1 MIALAEKLSK
11 SFGPQLL
18 WSDVVL
24 QLNAGERWGLV
35 GPNGAGKTTFLKIL
49 MGLETPDEGRV
60 SFARDI
66 RVGYLEQET
75 KLSKDTTALEEVVQ
89 SAHEVVRLQS
99 LLSDQEHQIA
109 QLSSSSLNTAQQKEL
124 DELLANYS
132 KNQENF
138 ERLGGYELQARA
150 QQILGGLGFPVEDF
164 HKLACEFSG
173 GWQMRI
179 SLAKLLL
186 KHPDLLLLDEPT
198 NHLDLESV
206 AWLESFLSSYDG
218 AVLMV
223 SHDRAFMDACVS
235 HIASIENKRVMTY
248 VGNYTRYLKQREDN
262 LIQLRA
268 KREAQLR
275 DIAHMQ
281 VFIDRFRYKPTKA
294 KQVQER
300 VRRLEQIKSELV
312 VLPQA
317 SKKVHFNFPAPPRT
331 ADTVVSVEHVS
342 KHFEDAVV
350 YNDVNVVLYRGDH
363 VALVGPNGA
372 GKSTLMKLIC
382 GIEKPI
388 AGNIVLGKNVEF
400 SYYAQHQLETLNE
413 RNTVLQEMGEASNT
427 WTTSEQRRLLG
438 AFLFH
443 GEDVDKRVSVLSGG
457 ERARLALAKMLVF
470 PDPLLCLDEPT
481 NHLDI
486 DSVEVLEHALTT
498 FKGTVLLVSH
508 DEHLVRNVA
517 NKIIEVRNH
526 QVRVFD
532 GDYDYYLYKRE
543 ELDAREQKDAA
554 GAHAQA
560 RVDNTGLLHA
570 SHEQRSASLDTLSQG
585 KKAEAVVSQ
594 NSTRTDSPLDSH
606 DHLAKRN
613 VKTKEQRRLE
623 AEARNRAHRRVAR
636 ERKRLSEVE
645 AVLQASTSRKHELET
660 RMSDQE
666 IYQHKDEFNECMN
679 EYNALSQKIDALEQ
693 EWLELTRIVEEGTNE

>member
-262 LIQLRA
+262 LIQLSA

-382 GIEKPI
+382 GIEKPT

-543 ELDAREQKDAA
+543 ELDAREEKDAA
-554 GAHAQA
+554 GAHTQA
-560 RVDNTGLLHA
+560 RVDNTGLSHA
-570 SHEQRSASLDTLSQG
+570 SREQGNASLDAASQG

-594 NSTRTDSPLDSH
+594 NSTRTDSSLDSH
-606 DHLAKRN
+606 VHIAKRN

-623 AEARNRAHRRVAR
+623 AEARNSAHRRVAR

-645 AVLQASTSRKHELET
+645 AVLQASTSRKRELET

-666 IYQHKDEFNECMN
+666 IYQHKDEFNDCMN

-693 EWLELTRIVEEGTNE
+693 EWLELTRIVEEGTHE

>member
-342 KHFEDAVV
+342 KQFEDSVV

-382 GIEKPI
+382 GIEKPT

-457 ERARLALAKMLVF
+457 ERARLTLAKMLVF

>member
-109 QLSSSSLNTAQQKEL
+109 QLSSSSVDTAQQKEL

-262 LIQLRA
+262 LIQLHA

-350 YNDVNVVLYRGDH
+350 YNDVNLVLYRGDH

-382 GIEKPI
+382 GIEKPT

-543 ELDAREQKDAA
+543 ELDAREEKDAA
-554 GAHAQA
+554 GAHAHV
-560 RVDNTGLLHA
+560 RVDNTGLSHA
-570 SHEQRSASLDTLSQG
+570 SREQGNASLDAASQG

-594 NSTRTDSPLDSH
+594 NSTRTDSSLDSH
-606 DHLAKRN
+606 VHIAKRN

-623 AEARNRAHRRVAR
+623 AEARNSAHRRVAR

-645 AVLQASTSRKHELET
+645 AVLQASTSRKRELEI

-666 IYQHKDEFNECMN
+666 IYQHKDEFNDCMN

-693 EWLELTRIVEEGTNE
+693 EWLELTRIVEEGTHE

>member
-99 LLSDQEHQIA
+99 VLSEQEHQIA
-109 QLSSSSLNTAQQKEL
+109 QLSSSSVDRVQQKEL

-138 ERLGGYELQARA
+138 ERLGGYELPARA

-248 VGNYTRYLKQREDN
+248 VGNYSRYLKQREDN

-268 KREAQLR
+268 KREAQVR

-342 KHFEDAVV
+342 KQFEDTVV

-382 GIEKPI
+382 GIEKPT

-645 AVLQASTSRKHELET
+645 AALQASTSRKHELET

-693 EWLELTRIVEEGTNE
+693 EWLELTRIVEEGTND

>member
-109 QLSSSSLNTAQQKEL
+109 QLSSSSVDTAQQKEL

-262 LIQLRA
+262 LIQLSA

-382 GIEKPI
+382 GIEKPT

-543 ELDAREQKDAA
+543 ELDAREEKDAA
-554 GAHAQA
+554 GAHAHV
-560 RVDNTGLLHA
+560 RVDNTGLSHA
-570 SHEQRSASLDTLSQG
+570 SREQGNASLDAASQG

-594 NSTRTDSPLDSH
+594 NSTRTDSSLDSH
-606 DHLAKRN
+606 VHIAKRN

-623 AEARNRAHRRVAR
+623 AEARNSAHRRVAR

-645 AVLQASTSRKHELET
+645 AVLQASTSRKRELEI

-666 IYQHKDEFNECMN
+666 IYQHKDEFNDCMN

-693 EWLELTRIVEEGTNE
+693 EWLELTRIVEEGTHE

>member
-109 QLSSSSLNTAQQKEL
+109 QLSSSSVDTAQQKEL

-262 LIQLRA
+262 LIQLHA

-342 KHFEDAVV
+342 KQFEDTVV

-382 GIEKPI
+382 GIEKPT

-543 ELDAREQKDAA
+543 ELDAREEKDAA
-554 GAHAQA
+554 GAHTQA

-570 SHEQRSASLDTLSQG
+570 PHEQRSASLDAASQS

-594 NSTRTDSPLDSH
+594 KSTRTDSSLDSH
-606 DHLAKRN
+606 AHMAKRN

-623 AEARNRAHRRVAR
+623 AEARNSAHRRVAR

-645 AVLQASTSRKHELET
+645 AVLQASTSRKRELET

-693 EWLELTRIVEEGTNE
+693 EWLELTRIVEEGTHE

>member
-109 QLSSSSLNTAQQKEL
+109 QLSSSSLDTAQQKEL

-262 LIQLRA
+262 LIQLSA

-342 KHFEDAVV
+342 KHFEDSVV

-382 GIEKPI
+382 GIEKPT

-543 ELDAREQKDAA
+543 ELDAREQKDTA
-554 GAHAQA
+554 GAHVHV

-570 SHEQRSASLDTLSQG
+570 PHEQRSASLDAASQS

-594 NSTRTDSPLDSH
+594 KSTRTDSSLDSH
-606 DHLAKRN
+606 AHMAKRN

-623 AEARNRAHRRVAR
+623 AEARNSAHRRVAR

-645 AVLQASTSRKHELET
+645 AVLQASTSRKRELET

-693 EWLELTRIVEEGTNE
+693 EWLELTRIVEEGTHE

>member
-109 QLSSSSLNTAQQKEL
+109 QLSSSSLDTAQQKEL

-262 LIQLRA
+262 LIQLSA

-342 KHFEDAVV
+342 KHFEDSVV

-382 GIEKPI
+382 GIEKPT

-554 GAHAQA
+554 GAHAQV

>member
-109 QLSSSSLNTAQQKEL
+109 QLSSSSVDTAQQKEL

-262 LIQLRA
+262 LIQLHA

-342 KHFEDAVV
+342 KQFEDAVV
-350 YNDVNVVLYRGDH
+350 YNDVNLVLYRGDH

-382 GIEKPI
+382 GIEKPT

-585 KKAEAVVSQ
+585 KKATGFISQ
-594 NSTRTDSPLDSH
+594 NSARTDSPLDPH

-623 AEARNRAHRRVAR
+623 AEARNSAHRRVAR

-645 AVLQASTSRKHELET
+645 AALQASTSRKHELET

>member
-331 ADTVVSVEHVS
+331 ADTVVSVEYVS
-342 KHFEDAVV
+342 KHFEDSVV

-382 GIEKPI
+382 GIEKPT

-543 ELDAREQKDAA
+543 ELDAREEKDAA
-554 GAHAQA
+554 GAHAHV
-560 RVDNTGLLHA
+560 RVDNTGLSHA
-570 SHEQRSASLDTLSQG
+570 SREQGNASLDAASQG
-585 KKAEAVVSQ
+585 KKAETVVSQ
-594 NSTRTDSPLDSH
+594 NSTRTDSSLDSH
-606 DHLAKRN
+606 AHMAKRN

-623 AEARNRAHRRVAR
+623 AEARNSAHRRVAR

-645 AVLQASTSRKHELET
+645 AVLQASTSRKRELET

-693 EWLELTRIVEEGTNE
+693 EWLELTRIVEEGTHE

>member
-109 QLSSSSLNTAQQKEL
+109 QLSSSSVDTAQQKEL

-262 LIQLRA
+262 LIQLHA

-342 KHFEDAVV
+342 KHFEDSVV

-382 GIEKPI
+382 GIEKPT

-543 ELDAREQKDAA
+543 ELDAREEKDAA
-554 GAHAQA
+554 GAHTQA
-560 RVDNTGLLHA
+560 RVDNTGLSHA
-570 SHEQRSASLDTLSQG
+570 SREQGNASLDAASQG

-594 NSTRTDSPLDSH
+594 NSTRTDSSLDSH
-606 DHLAKRN
+606 VHIAKRN

-623 AEARNRAHRRVAR
+623 AEARNSAHRRVAR

-645 AVLQASTSRKHELET
+645 AVLQASTSRKRELET

-693 EWLELTRIVEEGTNE
+693 EWLELTRIVEEGTHE

>member
-109 QLSSSSLNTAQQKEL
+109 QLSSSSVDTAQQKEL

-262 LIQLRA
+262 LIQLSA

-382 GIEKPI
+382 GIEKPT

-526 QVRVFD
+526 QVRIFD

-543 ELDAREQKDAA
+543 ELDAREEKDAA
-554 GAHAQA
+554 GVHTQA

-570 SHEQRSASLDTLSQG
+570 PNEQRSASLAAASQS

-594 NSTRTDSPLDSH
+594 NSTRTDSSLDSH

>member
-1 MIALAEKLSK
+1 VIALAEKLSK

-109 QLSSSSLNTAQQKEL
+109 QLSSSSLDTAQQKEL

-342 KHFEDAVV
+342 KHFEDSVV

-382 GIEKPI
+382 GIEKPT

-543 ELDAREQKDAA
+543 ELDVREQKDAA

-570 SHEQRSASLDTLSQG
+570 SHEQRSAALDATSQG

-594 NSTRTDSPLDSH
+594 NSTRTDSSLDSH
-606 DHLAKRN
+606 AHLAKRN

-623 AEARNRAHRRVAR
+623 AEARNSAHRRVAR

>member
-109 QLSSSSLNTAQQKEL
+109 QLSSSSLDTAQQKEL

-262 LIQLRA
+262 LIQLSA

-342 KHFEDAVV
+342 KHFEDSVV

-382 GIEKPI
+382 GIEKPT

-543 ELDAREQKDAA
+543 ELDAREEKDAA
-554 GAHAQA
+554 GAHTQA

-570 SHEQRSASLDTLSQG
+570 PHEQRSASLDAASQG

-594 NSTRTDSPLDSH
+594 KSTRTDSSLDSH
-606 DHLAKRN
+606 AHMAKRN

-623 AEARNRAHRRVAR
+623 AEARNSAHRRVAR

-645 AVLQASTSRKHELET
+645 AVLQASTSRKRELET

-693 EWLELTRIVEEGTNE
+693 EWLELTRIVEEGTHE

>member
-109 QLSSSSLNTAQQKEL
+109 QLSSSSLDTAQQKEL

-342 KHFEDAVV
+342 KQFEDAVV

-382 GIEKPI
+382 GIEQPT

-543 ELDAREQKDAA
+543 ELDAREEKDTA
-554 GAHAQA
+554 GAHVHV
-560 RVDNTGLLHA
+560 RVDNTGLSHA
-570 SHEQRSASLDTLSQG
+570 PREQGNASLDAASQG

-594 NSTRTDSPLDSH
+594 KSTRTDSSLDSH
-606 DHLAKRN
+606 AHLAKRN

-623 AEARNRAHRRVAR
+623 AEARNSAHRRVAR

-645 AVLQASTSRKHELET
+645 AVLQASTSRKRELET

-693 EWLELTRIVEEGTNE
+693 EWLELTSIVEEGTHE

>member
-109 QLSSSSLNTAQQKEL
+109 QLSSSSVDTAQQKEL

-262 LIQLRA
+262 LIQLSA

-342 KHFEDAVV
+342 KHFEDSVV

-382 GIEKPI
+382 GIEKPT

-543 ELDAREQKDAA
+543 ELDAREEKDAA
-554 GAHAQA
+554 GAHTQA
-560 RVDNTGLLHA
+560 RVDNTGLSHA
-570 SHEQRSASLDTLSQG
+570 SREQGNASLDAASQG

-594 NSTRTDSPLDSH
+594 NSTRTDSSLDSH
-606 DHLAKRN
+606 VHIAKRN

-623 AEARNRAHRRVAR
+623 AEARNSAHRRVAR

-645 AVLQASTSRKHELET
+645 AVLQASTSRKRELEI

-666 IYQHKDEFNECMN
+666 IYQHKDEFNDCMN

-693 EWLELTRIVEEGTNE
+693 EWLELTRIVEEGTHE

>member
-262 LIQLRA
+262 LIQLSA

-382 GIEKPI
+382 GIEKPT

-570 SHEQRSASLDTLSQG
+570 LHEQRSASLDTLSQG

-693 EWLELTRIVEEGTNE
+693 EWLELTRIVEEGTHE

>member
-1 MIALAEKLSK
+1 M
-11 SFGPQLL
+11 
-18 WSDVVL
+18 
-24 QLNAGERWGLV
+24 
-35 GPNGAGKTTFLKIL
+35 
-49 MGLETPDEGRV
+49 M
-60 SFARDI
+60 
-66 RVGYLEQET
+66 
-75 KLSKDTTALEEVVQ
+75 
-89 SAHEVVRLQS
+89 
-99 LLSDQEHQIA
+99 
-109 QLSSSSLNTAQQKEL
+109 
-124 DELLANYS
+124 
-132 KNQENF
+132 
-138 ERLGGYELQARA
+138 
-150 QQILGGLGFPVEDF
+150 
-164 HKLACEFSG
+164 
-173 GWQMRI
+173 
-179 SLAKLLL
+179 
-186 KHPDLLLLDEPT
+186 
-198 NHLDLESV
+198 
-206 AWLESFLSSYDG
+206 
-218 AVLMV
+218 
-223 SHDRAFMDACVS
+223 
-235 HIASIENKRVMTY
+235 
-248 VGNYTRYLKQREDN
+248 
-262 LIQLRA
+262 
-268 KREAQLR
+268 
-275 DIAHMQ
+275 
-281 VFIDRFRYKPTKA
+281 
-294 KQVQER
+294 
-300 VRRLEQIKSELV
+300 
-312 VLPQA
+312 
-317 SKKVHFNFPAPPRT
+317 
-331 ADTVVSVEHVS
+331 
-342 KHFEDAVV
+342 
-350 YNDVNVVLYRGDH
+350 
-363 VALVGPNGA
+363 GPNGA

-382 GIEKPI
+382 GIEKPT

-543 ELDAREQKDAA
+543 ELDAREEKDAA
-554 GAHAQA
+554 GAHAHV
-560 RVDNTGLLHA
+560 RVDNTGLSHA
-570 SHEQRSASLDTLSQG
+570 SREQGNASLDAASQG

-594 NSTRTDSPLDSH
+594 NSTRTDSSLDSH
-606 DHLAKRN
+606 VHIAKRN

-623 AEARNRAHRRVAR
+623 AEARNSAHRRVAR

-645 AVLQASTSRKHELET
+645 AVLQASTSRKRELEI

-666 IYQHKDEFNECMN
+666 IYQHKDEFNDCMN

-693 EWLELTRIVEEGTNE
+693 EWLELTRIVEEGTHE

>member
-342 KHFEDAVV
+342 KHFEDSVV

-382 GIEKPI
+382 GIEKPT

-498 FKGTVLLVSH
+498 FKGTILLVSH

-543 ELDAREQKDAA
+543 ELDAREEKDAA
-554 GAHAQA
+554 GAHAHV
-560 RVDNTGLLHA
+560 RVDNTGLSHA
-570 SHEQRSASLDTLSQG
+570 SREQGNASLDAASQG
-585 KKAEAVVSQ
+585 KKAETVVSQ
-594 NSTRTDSPLDSH
+594 NSTRTDSSLDSH
-606 DHLAKRN
+606 AHMAKRN

-623 AEARNRAHRRVAR
+623 AEARNSAHRRVAR

-645 AVLQASTSRKHELET
+645 AVLQASTSRKRELET

>member
-109 QLSSSSLNTAQQKEL
+109 QLSSSSVDTAQQKEL

-262 LIQLRA
+262 LIQLHA

-350 YNDVNVVLYRGDH
+350 YNDVNLVLYRGDH

-382 GIEKPI
+382 GIEKPT

-606 DHLAKRN
+606 DHLSKRN

>member
-109 QLSSSSLNTAQQKEL
+109 QLSSSSVDTAQQKEL

-262 LIQLRA
+262 LIQLHA

-350 YNDVNVVLYRGDH
+350 YNDVNLVLYRGDH

-382 GIEKPI
+382 GIEKPT

-645 AVLQASTSRKHELET
+645 AVLQASTSRKRELET

-693 EWLELTRIVEEGTNE
+693 EWLELTRIVEEGTHE

>member
-109 QLSSSSLNTAQQKEL
+109 QLSSSSLDTAQQKEL

-262 LIQLRA
+262 LIQLHA

-350 YNDVNVVLYRGDH
+350 YNDVNLVLYRGDH

-382 GIEKPI
+382 GIEKPT

-543 ELDAREQKDAA
+543 ELAAREQKDAA
-554 GAHAQA
+554 GAHVQA

-570 SHEQRSASLDTLSQG
+570 SSEQRSAALDVASQG

-594 NSTRTDSPLDSH
+594 NSTRTDSSLDSRAH
-606 DHLAKRN
+606 PAKRN

-623 AEARNRAHRRVAR
+623 AEARNSAHRRVAR

>member
-262 LIQLRA
+262 LIQLHA

-342 KHFEDAVV
+342 KHFEDSVV

-382 GIEKPI
+382 GIEKPT

-560 RVDNTGLLHA
+560 RVDNTGL
-570 SHEQRSASLDTLSQG
+570 SHSPREQGNAALDAASQG
-585 KKAEAVVSQ
+585 KKAEVFVSQ
-594 NSTRTDSPLDSH
+594 NSTRTDSSLDSH
-606 DHLAKRN
+606 AHLAKRN

-623 AEARNRAHRRVAR
+623 AEARNSAHRRVAR

>member
-89 SAHEVVRLQS
+89 SVHEVVRLQS

-109 QLSSSSLNTAQQKEL
+109 QLSSSSVDTAQQKEL

-342 KHFEDAVV
+342 KHFEDSVV

-382 GIEKPI
+382 GIEKPT

-543 ELDAREQKDAA
+543 ELDAREEKDAA
-554 GAHAQA
+554 GAHAHV
-560 RVDNTGLLHA
+560 RVDNTGLSHA
-570 SHEQRSASLDTLSQG
+570 SREQGNASLDAASQG
-585 KKAEAVVSQ
+585 KKAETVVSQ
-594 NSTRTDSPLDSH
+594 NSTRTDSSLDSH
-606 DHLAKRN
+606 AHMAKRN

-623 AEARNRAHRRVAR
+623 AEARNSAHRRVAR

-645 AVLQASTSRKHELET
+645 AVLQASTSRKRELET

-693 EWLELTRIVEEGTNE
+693 EWLELTRIVEEGTHE

>member
-109 QLSSSSLNTAQQKEL
+109 QLSSSSLDTAQQKEL

-262 LIQLRA
+262 LIQLSA

-342 KHFEDAVV
+342 KHFEDSVV

-382 GIEKPI
+382 GIEKPT

-543 ELDAREQKDAA
+543 ELDAREEKDAA
-554 GAHAQA
+554 GAHTQA

-570 SHEQRSASLDTLSQG
+570 PHEQRSASLDAASQS

-594 NSTRTDSPLDSH
+594 KSTRTDSSLDSH
-606 DHLAKRN
+606 AHMAKRN

-623 AEARNRAHRRVAR
+623 AEARNSAHRRVAR

-645 AVLQASTSRKHELET
+645 AVLQASTSRKRELET

>member
-109 QLSSSSLNTAQQKEL
+109 QLSSSSVDTAQQKEL

-206 AWLESFLSSYDG
+206 VWLESFLSSYDG

-262 LIQLRA
+262 LIQLHA

-350 YNDVNVVLYRGDH
+350 YNDVNLVLYRGDH

-382 GIEKPI
+382 GIEKPT

-554 GAHAQA
+554 EAHAQA

>member
-109 QLSSSSLNTAQQKEL
+109 QLSSSSVDTAQQKEL

-350 YNDVNVVLYRGDH
+350 YNDVNLVLYRGDH

-382 GIEKPI
+382 GIEKPT

>member
-342 KHFEDAVV
+342 KQFEDSVV

-382 GIEKPI
+382 GIEKPT

-543 ELDAREQKDAA
+543 ELDAREEKDAA
-554 GAHAQA
+554 GAHTQA

-570 SHEQRSASLDTLSQG
+570 PNEQRSASLAAASQG
-585 KKAEAVVSQ
+585 KKAEAVASQ
-594 NSTRTDSPLDSH
+594 NSTRTDSSLDSH
-606 DHLAKRN
+606 AHMAKRN

-623 AEARNRAHRRVAR
+623 AEARNSAHRRVAR

-645 AVLQASTSRKHELET
+645 AVLQASTSRKRELET

-693 EWLELTRIVEEGTNE
+693 EWLELTRIVEEGTHE

>member
-109 QLSSSSLNTAQQKEL
+109 QLSSSSVDTAQQKEL

-262 LIQLRA
+262 LIQLHA

-342 KHFEDAVV
+342 KQFEDAVV

-382 GIEKPI
+382 GIEKPT

-543 ELDAREQKDAA
+543 ELDAREEKDAA
-554 GAHAQA
+554 GAHTQA

-570 SHEQRSASLDTLSQG
+570 PHEQRSASLDAASQS

-594 NSTRTDSPLDSH
+594 KSTRTDSSLDSH
-606 DHLAKRN
+606 AHMAKRN

-623 AEARNRAHRRVAR
+623 AEARNSAHRRVAR

-645 AVLQASTSRKHELET
+645 AVLQASTSRKRELET

-693 EWLELTRIVEEGTNE
+693 EWLELTRIVEEGTHE

>member
-109 QLSSSSLNTAQQKEL
+109 QLSSSSVDTAQQKEL

-262 LIQLRA
+262 LIQLHA

-317 SKKVHFNFPAPPRT
+317 SKKVHFIFPAPPRT

-342 KHFEDAVV
+342 KQFEDTVV

-382 GIEKPI
+382 GIEKPT

-585 KKAEAVVSQ
+585 KKAEAVVYQ

-645 AVLQASTSRKHELET
+645 AALQASTSRKHELET

>member
-11 SFGPQLL
+11 SFGSQLL

-109 QLSSSSLNTAQQKEL
+109 QLSSSSVDTAQQKEL

-262 LIQLRA
+262 LIQLHA

-342 KHFEDAVV
+342 KQFEDAVV

-382 GIEKPI
+382 GIEKPT

-570 SHEQRSASLDTLSQG
+570 SSKQRSAALDAASQG

-594 NSTRTDSPLDSH
+594 NSTRTDSSLDSRA
-606 DHLAKRN
+606 HLAKRN

-623 AEARNRAHRRVAR
+623 AEARNSAHRRVAR

>member
-89 SAHEVVRLQS
+89 SAHEVVRLRS

-342 KHFEDAVV
+342 KQFEDSVV

-382 GIEKPI
+382 GIEKPT

>member
-109 QLSSSSLNTAQQKEL
+109 QLSSSSVDTAQQKEL

-342 KHFEDAVV
+342 KHFEDSVV

-382 GIEKPI
+382 GIEKPT

-543 ELDAREQKDAA
+543 ELDAREEKDAA
-554 GAHAQA
+554 GAHTQA

-570 SHEQRSASLDTLSQG
+570 PHEQRSASLDAASQS

-594 NSTRTDSPLDSH
+594 KSTRTDSSLDSH
-606 DHLAKRN
+606 AHMAKRN

-645 AVLQASTSRKHELET
+645 AVLQASTSRKRELET

-693 EWLELTRIVEEGTNE
+693 EWLELTRIVEEGTHE

>member
-49 MGLETPDEGRV
+49 MGLETPDKGRV

-109 QLSSSSLNTAQQKEL
+109 QLSSSSVDTAQQKEL

-262 LIQLRA
+262 LIQLHA

-342 KHFEDAVV
+342 KQFEDAAV

-382 GIEKPI
+382 GIEKPT

-560 RVDNTGLLHA
+560 RVDNTGSLHA
-570 SHEQRSASLDTLSQG
+570 SSEQRSAALDTASQG
-585 KKAEAVVSQ
+585 KKTEVFVSQ
-594 NSTRTDSPLDSH
+594 NSKRTDSSLDSH
-606 DHLAKRN
+606 AHLAKRN

-623 AEARNRAHRRVAR
+623 AEARNSAHRRVAR

-645 AVLQASTSRKHELET
+645 AVLQASTSRKRELET

>member
-342 KHFEDAVV
+342 KQFEDSVV

-382 GIEKPI
+382 GIEKPT

>member
-342 KHFEDAVV
+342 KQFEDSVV

-382 GIEKPI
+382 GIEKPT

-543 ELDAREQKDAA
+543 ELDAREEKDAA
-554 GAHAQA
+554 GAHTQA
-560 RVDNTGLLHA
+560 RVDNTGLSHA
-570 SHEQRSASLDTLSQG
+570 SREQGNASLDAASQG

-594 NSTRTDSPLDSH
+594 NSTRTDSSLDSH
-606 DHLAKRN
+606 VHIAKRN

-623 AEARNRAHRRVAR
+623 AEARNSAHRRVAR

-645 AVLQASTSRKHELET
+645 AVLQASTSRKRELEI

-666 IYQHKDEFNECMN
+666 IYQHKDEFNDCMN

-693 EWLELTRIVEEGTNE
+693 EWLELTRIVEEGTHE

>member
-342 KHFEDAVV
+342 KQFEDSVV

-382 GIEKPI
+382 GIEKPT

-666 IYQHKDEFNECMN
+666 IYQHKDEFNDCMN

-693 EWLELTRIVEEGTNE
+693 EWLELTRIVEEGTHE

>member
-109 QLSSSSLNTAQQKEL
+109 QLSSSSVDTAQQKEL

-262 LIQLRA
+262 LIQLHA

-342 KHFEDAVV
+342 KQFEDAVV

-382 GIEKPI
+382 GIEKPT

-543 ELDAREQKDAA
+543 ELDAREEKDAA
-554 GAHAQA
+554 GAHAHV
-560 RVDNTGLLHA
+560 RVDNTGLSHA
-570 SHEQRSASLDTLSQG
+570 SREQGNASLDAASQG

-594 NSTRTDSPLDSH
+594 NSTRTDSSLDSH
-606 DHLAKRN
+606 VHIAKRN

-623 AEARNRAHRRVAR
+623 AEARNSAHRRVAR

-645 AVLQASTSRKHELET
+645 AVLQASTSRKRELEI

-666 IYQHKDEFNECMN
+666 IYQHKDEFNDCMN

-693 EWLELTRIVEEGTNE
+693 EWLELTRIVEEGTHE